1 MAKSDK
7 NRERD
12 RELDTEIDMEEMDDL
27 TLEDP
32 WGGES
37 STDDPGGRRPA
48 NPSRRILTEGVKG
61 MAEGAMATVGTE
73 LERNMPNLG
82 VVASE
87 VKGTYEDILEVKDEI
102 SRQLQPL
109 TLSMEKTARKIL
121 PRAEKLLPKS
131 WYKKIK
137 TTLDRREDERR
148 AAAGAPSRSVESE
161 RADLISS
168 ELAAVFQQQLEMN
181 QHNELEEKKRELMD
195 RAVSS
200 TQHRDDQHAYA
211 RIYDAVRSI
220 ELSHRTHML
229 AYMKKSLELK
239 YKHLFV
245 AQDTFNLLSR
255 TASVYE
261 GYLQGIVKNTS
272 LPDVM
277 KTNMSDYIRKS
288 RTDKYGT
295 MMADFMSNARQKF
308 FNRIK
313 QSIKDIGSNLQFAMS
328 GAEQAMEGI
337 DMANEMGEMTGDSQ
351 AGTAMAARMGG
362 GLLGSLLAAGPTRRL
377 LQKFAPWTRT
387 INGKLDNVKT
397 RAYMGLD
404 KKRAE
409 WSASGNFFKELI
421 ADFLPS
427 INTGVTGSNDL
438 LSKGEDAAA
447 FDKITRQSIVEI
459 IPGYLGK
466 IWHEIAMLR
475 TGRDDIEEMGFNIHR
490 RRFTTVGQI
499 QEDIFNDE
507 RMFGGKGI
515 QSQSVARA
523 LATVRRGIKR
533 KSPDE
538 DTENVLKGKEAVI
551 SKIIANHVQ
560 WREHFQP
567 DVLSQFAAAPS
578 SERFTN
584 NSYIKKISKGI
595 NFRDFV
601 VVVRAIS
608 RGLTDKD
615 GNLNTDL
622 CRNFD
627 NAILDAWQQA
637 DSYLKN
643 TPYWTEAMGARRFLS
658 DVDEVSVLED
668 VLDENG
674 KVVGQAKKIV
684 QRGRKGLIR
693 DNNAINR
700 DLVGDRMS
708 RFETDDVERSIG
720 GYDKDLAGFL
730 SDLDY
735 VRTRLHEMK
744 DDLKKSGAYKSAV
757 DFWTAASAPFK
768 TPGVPTPGAPGA

>member
-48 NPSRRILTEGVKG
+48 NPSRRILTESVKG
-61 MAEGAMATVGTE
+61 MAEGAMSTVGTE

-148 AAAGAPSRSVESE
+148 AASGAPSRSIESE
-161 RADLISS
+161 RADLISN

-245 AQDTFNLLSR
+245 AQDTYNLLSR

-308 FNRIK
+308 FNRVK

-362 GLLGSLLAAGPTRRL
+362 GLLGGLLAAGPTRRL

-515 QSQSVARA
+515 Q
-523 LATVRRGIKR
+523 
-533 KSPDE
+533 
-538 DTENVLKGKEAVI
+538 
-551 SKIIANHVQ
+551 
-560 WREHFQP
+560 
-567 DVLSQFAAAPS
+567 
-578 SERFTN
+578 
-584 NSYIKKISKGI
+584 
-595 NFRDFV
+595 
-601 VVVRAIS
+601 
-608 RGLTDKD
+608 
-615 GNLNTDL
+615 
-622 CRNFD
+622 
-627 NAILDAWQQA
+627 
-637 DSYLKN
+637 
-643 TPYWTEAMGARRFLS
+643 
-658 DVDEVSVLED
+658 
-668 VLDENG
+668 
-674 KVVGQAKKIV
+674 
-684 QRGRKGLIR
+684 
-693 DNNAINR
+693 
-700 DLVGDRMS
+700 
-708 RFETDDVERSIG
+708 
-720 GYDKDLAGFL
+720 
-730 SDLDY
+730 
-735 VRTRLHEMK
+735 
-744 DDLKKSGAYKSAV
+744 
-757 DFWTAASAPFK
+757 
-768 TPGVPTPGAPGA
+768 